1 MGKSLPSAARLQNFA
16 RIIASDRI
24 NVTKQAKP
32 TSKSKV
38 SRSISP
44 EKSPPNVAL
53 VDPAQLGHKMEK
65 SAIRTRFPLSQVVS
79 DCVRRWFQD
88 ALREAK
94 AGDTGMQL
102 LVGQMYNSGYGV
114 RKDTEKAL
122 AKNAIDY
129 EIPFHS
135 AVLRSISQY
144 VLFASLSP
152 FYGEEIKRGET
163 IIGELGKSNEYGG
176 VRRRREIMESF
187 EWKEH
192 ERNGKFMITPVPTD
206 LARPG
211 LSKEVAVSG
220 TFVAIKDSQF
230 HMREAA
236 QAGRTW
242 ITIASRG
249 RSSAWKVSNK
259 QPGYNASDSESQ
271 DLREA
276 KS

>member
-1 MGKSLPSAARLQNFA
+1 MGKPLPSAARLQNFA

-38 SRSISP
+38 SQSISP
-44 EKSPPNVAL
+44 EKSPPKVAR
-53 VDPAQLGHKMEK
+53 VDPAQLGLKMEK

-88 ALREAK
+88 ALKEAK

-114 RKDTEKAL
+114 RKDTEK
-122 AKNAIDY
+122 
-129 EIPFHS
+129 
-135 AVLRSISQY
+135 
-144 VLFASLSP
+144 
-152 FYGEEIKRGET
+152 
-163 IIGELGKSNEYGG
+163 
-176 VRRRREIMESF
+176 
-187 EWKEH
+187 
-192 ERNGKFMITPVPTD
+192 
-206 LARPG
+206 
-211 LSKEVAVSG
+211 
-220 TFVAIKDSQF
+220 
-230 HMREAA
+230 
-236 QAGRTW
+236 GRTW

-259 QPGYNASDSESQ
+259 QPGYNASDSESE